1 MRRIILNYW
10 SNKACCSRRGMGGDI
25 RESSRK
31 CLVSNRTHRV
41 RTKFF
46 VDRGKGGWM
55 GGDGSLSRSFRE
67 GSRYKV
73 SGKDSGPR
81 TQWFV
86 NFWPMRCVLGRD
98 EETFQ
103 IERVILIYLWTVQL
117 AQTTGLSDFQFRNRD
132 LRSRTI
138 SRDRLQ
144 SPIFLLILLFL
155 FLLSFFS
162 SSFSPSFLTSNA
174 IEIDSRPR
182 GYNLD
187 SKRKIETNYRRH

>member
-1 MRRIILNYW
+1 MRADISFLFFFLLPRPFFYSSFIPRKYEEDNFKLLIEW
-10 SNKACCSRRGMGGDI
+10 SVLFSKGDGRGYPRKFSEMFGF
-25 RESSRK
+25 ESNAPSPDQVFRGSRK
-31 CLVSNRTHRV
+31 
-41 RTKFF
+41 
-46 VDRGKGGWM
+46 GWM
-55 GGDGSLSRSFRE
+55 DGGDGSLSRSFRE

-132 LRSRTI
+132 LRSRTV

-155 FLLSFFS
+155 FPFFLLLSLPPF
-162 SSFSPSFLTSNA
+162 
-174 IEIDSRPR
+174 
-182 GYNLD
+182 
-187 SKRKIETNYRRH
+187 

>member
-1 MRRIILNYW
+1 MLFSKGDGRGYPRKFSEMFGFE
-10 SNKACCSRRGMGGDI
+10 SNAPSPDQVFRG
-25 RESSRK
+25 SRK
-31 CLVSNRTHRV
+31 
-41 RTKFF
+41 
-46 VDRGKGGWM
+46 GWM
-55 GGDGSLSRSFRE
+55 DGGDGSLSRSFRE

-155 FLLSFFS
+155 FLFSFFS

-174 IEIDSRPR
+174 IEIDYRPR